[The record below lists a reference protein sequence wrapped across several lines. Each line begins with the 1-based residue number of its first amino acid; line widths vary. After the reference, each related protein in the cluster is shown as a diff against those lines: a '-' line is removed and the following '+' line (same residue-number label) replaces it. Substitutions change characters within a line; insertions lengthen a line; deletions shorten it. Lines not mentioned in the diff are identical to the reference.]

1 MPTKQKIN
9 GSKPWYFQTWNN
21 ESQDRK
27 RYSPVSWPSNGSQ
40 QAPRTAW
47 QLWPQR
53 THRQQ
58 AWPTTEGFA
67 FCLRDMLNI
76 RPYVFP
82 PGFIAPI
89 KVPDAVGVQTAGR
102 QEVFLH
108 ATTNVTLCWLKH
120 AQTQGSGLAK
130 DILQCGQKLGRWWWH
145 WCREIQPM
153 LGPLCKGTS
162 HFPAVPAVA
171 TLPIVPKTSA

>member
-27 RYSPVSWPSNGSQ
+27 RYSPASWPSNGSQ

-58 AWPTTEGFA
+58 AWPTMEGFA
-67 FCLRDMLNI
+67 FCLRDMSNI
-76 RPYVFP
+76 CPYVFP

-108 ATTNVTLCWLKH
+108 PTTNVTLCWLKH

-130 DILQCGQKLGRWWWH
+130 DICNAAKNWAGDGDTGAERYSP
-145 WCREIQPM
+145 CSVPSAREHH
-153 LGPLCKGTS
+153 TS
-162 HFPAVPAVA
+162 QRFQQW
-171 TLPIVPKTSA
+171 LRYQ